1 MSEEFYTVE
10 RAAHRLGLHPKTV
23 LRFIREDRLRATRVG
38 RSWRILHSDL
48 DAFAGVPRAE
58 LNSESA
64 RATCVLEIANLSP
77 ERAGRLMDTVQSA
90 VNSRSV
96 RPSPVQITTAYD
108 AGGRQLKVVIIASPG
123 DAAALLQL
131 LNAWLEGGR

>member
-10 RAAHRLGLHPKTV
+10 RASQRLGLHPKTV
-23 LRFIREDRLRATRVG
+23 LRFIREERLRATRVG
-38 RSWRILHSDL
+38 RSWRILRSDL
-48 DAFAGVPRAE
+48 DAFAGVPKTEATVE
-58 LNSESA
+58 TA
-64 RATCVLEIANLSP
+64 RATCVLEIPNLSP

-90 VNSRSV
+90 INGRTA

-108 AGGRQLKVVIIASPG
+108 PTGHQLKVVIIASPG